1 MILYHSDLFSRQALW
16 CGIHD
21 EHEDNCWTP
30 TYHKHY
36 NNAKQSF
43 SHGFLSFTS
52 FSGSYFCRT
61 FSIGV
66 LCHSMYIGK
75 TFPGHL
81 QPTTKIISTYVPC
94 VELNGIETQLWP
106 STKLTKKQPNK
117 QKNIPCKQG
126 VLLETPYATDNSSHL
141 ACHKPFWYELYRNL
155 SYLFSSM
162 LYIWAWR
169 IMVTITGSMNCVD
182 KIRVPYIVLDFG
194 SGQTSI
200 QSARLSC
207 N

>member
-1 MILYHSDLFSRQALW
+1 MLYTNLNLVKSIGPVTSDELRFMILYHSDLFSRQALW

-36 NNAKQSF
+36 NDAKQSF

-52 FSGSYFCRT
+52 FSGSDFCRT

-81 QPTTKIISTYVPC
+81 QPTTKIILTQVPC
-94 VELNGIETQLWP
+94 VELNGMETQLWP
-106 STKLTKKQPNK
+106 STKLAKKQPKK

-126 VLLETPYATDNSSHL
+126 VLLETPDATDNSSHL
-141 ACHKPFWYELYRNL
+141 ACHK
-155 SYLFSSM
+155 SS
-162 LYIWAWR
+162 
-169 IMVTITGSMNCVD
+169 
-182 KIRVPYIVLDFG
+182 
-194 SGQTSI
+194 
-200 QSARLSC
+200 
-207 N
+207 